1 MGASPCG
8 ESSETGGDNSH
19 GAPKHQKLSLSL
31 SLDLLTYLPTFLPTD
46 YLPPYSF
53 TQNIDRNI
61 HIGIDIDMHEAHA
74 HMSTTTTNKI
84 DFRRGS
90 HCPSDCPGKVA

>member
-1 MGASPCG
+1 MANQVKRAGTTP
-8 ESSETGGDNSH
+8 TG
-19 GAPKHQKLSLSL
+19 HQSTRNSLSL

-53 TQNIDRNI
+53 TQSIDRNI